1 MEQAKS
7 SSPKL
12 FVCTAIENKDEI
24 EEVICS
30 ISQFLNKESFSRPCK
45 AIISFIAGG
54 GAADFVA
61 RNYKRFANRTVFL

>member
-24 EEVICS
+24 EEVMCS

-45 AIISFIAGG
+45 AIISVFAVG

-61 RNYKRFANRTVFL
+61 RNYEGFANSTICL